1 MKKLW
6 KLIALTLVVVFAVA
20 AIAAA
25 APIPIV
31 DPNNALTKADTK
43 SLEGRIKE
51 LERKHNINIGV
62 LLLTVPNGKQSGA
75 VASGYLTQNGYANA
89 VNGGV
94 VLLLDLQNHGWYVA
108 TDKKMEKAITAEY
121 GVKRLGT
128 NIVANMKSSS
138 SPAPAIRSFL
148 TGVDELYGYY
158 KTNGKAMT
166 KANETAAGAA
176 KQESAAAQDK
186 SPGIFS
192 YLAGLV
198 ASVAAAFGYRSN
210 LRSKMSN
217 VATANTATEYVD
229 EEGLNM
235 TTSTDEFDHT
245 DLVRTPRANSKPQ
258 ETRDDVVTESHND
271 DKSSGGGGKW

>member
-31 DPNNALTKADTK
+31 DPNNALTKADAK

-51 LERKHNINIGV
+51 LERKHSINIGV

-128 NIVANMKSSS
+128 NIVANMKSNSN
-138 SPAPAIRSFL
+138 PAPAIRSFL

-158 KTNGKAMT
+158 HTNGKAMT
-166 KANETAAGAA
+166 KANETKAGAA
-176 KQESAAAQDK
+176 KQAGGTQDK

-235 TTSTDEFDHT
+235 TTATDEFDHT
-245 DLVRTPRANSKPQ
+245 DIERTPRATSKPR
-258 ETRDDVVTESHND
+258 ETQDDVVTESHND

>member
-31 DPNNALTKADTK
+31 DPNNALTKADVK

-51 LERKHNINIGV
+51 LERKHSINIGV

-108 TDKKMEKAITAEY
+108 TDKKMEKGHYRRVRRETSGHQYCGQPEKQQQSGARHQE
-121 GVKRLGT
+121 
-128 NIVANMKSSS
+128 
-138 SPAPAIRSFL
+138 FL
-148 TGVDELYGYY
+148 NRCG
-158 KTNGKAMT
+158 
-166 KANETAAGAA
+166 
-176 KQESAAAQDK
+176 
-186 SPGIFS
+186 
-192 YLAGLV
+192 
-198 ASVAAAFGYRSN
+198 
-210 LRSKMSN
+210 
-217 VATANTATEYVD
+217 
-229 EEGLNM
+229 
-235 TTSTDEFDHT
+235 
-245 DLVRTPRANSKPQ
+245 
-258 ETRDDVVTESHND
+258 
-271 DKSSGGGGKW
+271 